1 MGFIEV
7 IKRASVKSN
16 SLVCVGLDTDPA
28 KLPGHLV
35 PEDNSVLNF
44 NKAIIRATSDLVCAY
59 KPNSAFYE
67 ALGSLGI
74 ETLKETCK
82 AVPPDIPVIL
92 DIKRGDIGA
101 SASHYA
107 TYAYDIIGADAVT
120 VNPYMGFDAVK
131 PFLREDKCV
140 FVLCLTSNPSAK
152 DFQLLDQG
160 SAKMYERIAEA
171 ALKWSEE
178 GEIGLVV
185 GATHPENMMRIREI
199 IGDMPVLVPGV
210 GAQGGDVESV
220 IKECGGVSGSTIV
233 NSSRAILY
241 ASDGHDFS
249 NAARESLL
257 ALRNEIN
264 SYRDLKE

>member
-1 MGFIEV
+1 MSFIEV
-7 IKRASVKSN
+7 IKHASIKSD
-16 SLVCVGLDTDPA
+16 SLVCVGLDTNPS

-35 PEDNSVLNF
+35 MSDNSVLDF
-44 NKAIIRATSDLVCAY
+44 NKEIIRATSDLVCAY

-67 ALGSLGI
+67 ALGSRGI
-74 ETLKETCK
+74 ETLIETCR

-92 DIKRGDIGA
+92 DIKRGDIGT

-107 TYAYDIIGADAVT
+107 TYAYDIMGADAVT

-131 PFLREDKCV
+131 PFLRENKCV
-140 FVLCLTSNPSAK
+140 FVLCLTSNPSAN

-185 GATHPENMMRIREI
+185 GATHPENMRRIREI

-220 IKECGGVSGSTIV
+220 IKECGGVSGITII

-249 NAARESLL
+249 IAARESLL

-264 SYRDLKE
+264 SYRD

>member
-7 IKRASVKSN
+7 IKRASAKSN
-16 SLVCVGLDTDPA
+16 SLVCVGLDTNPS

-35 PEDNSVLNF
+35 PADNSVLNF

-67 ALGSLGI
+67 AMGSSGI
-74 ETLKETCK
+74 EILMETCST
-82 AVPPDIPVIL
+82 VPPEIPVIL
-92 DIKRGDIGA
+92 DIKRGDIGT

-131 PFLREDKCV
+131 PFLRENKCV

-185 GATHPENMMRIREI
+185 GATQPENMRRIREI

-210 GAQGGDVESV
+210 GAQGGDVASV

-241 ASDGHDFS
+241 ASDGHDFTI
-249 NAARESLL
+249 AARERLL
-257 ALRNEIN
+257 SLRNEIN
-264 SYRDLKE
+264 SYRDLIE